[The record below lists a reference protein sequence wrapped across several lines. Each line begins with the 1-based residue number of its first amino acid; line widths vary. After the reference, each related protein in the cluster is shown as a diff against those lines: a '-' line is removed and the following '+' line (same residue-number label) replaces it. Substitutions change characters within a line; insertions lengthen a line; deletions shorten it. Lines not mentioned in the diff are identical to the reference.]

1 MGCCTAI
8 ESATLDSSDVY
19 VVLALAVYVNT
30 LNLVCTKFAAAV
42 GISAVISKVTEPFAL
57 TADPLQTLFTGLHRL
72 GLKVACDQQSLQY
85 LASDLSCVYVASA
98 SQAVLALG
106 KILRDSHK
114 LYVHA

>member
-19 VVLALAVYVNT
+19 VVLALAVYVNA
-30 LNLVCTKFAAAV
+30 LNLVCAKFAAAV

-57 TADPLQTLFTGLHRL
+57 TADPLQTLFTGS

-85 LASDLSCVYVASA
+85 FLASDLSSVYVASA